1 MRYLKTTEA
10 AALLDV
16 GPSTL
21 RAWER
26 RFGFPKPQ
34 RSLGG
39 HRYYTHGEVAALRD
53 ALQEGVSISA
63 AVMRARAGV
72 AADADSL
79 VRALLAY
86 DRDRA
91 DRAIETA
98 LALRSVEGSVEEVL
112 LPSLDEIVRRH
123 GGDSAAWAFSA
134 RWADEWL
141 RRAARLAPPPSPQ
154 LAVLL
159 GHALRDELDPDG
171 PCIRALELFC
181 LRAGISVLSL
191 PARVLT
197 GIGDAAL
204 VHRPDLVVLA
214 GAEVNDAALARW
226 AHVIGRSV
234 GPLPFALYR
243 PSSTRVSGTVLP
255 PGPAEAQLRLRE
267 LADRAA
273 PAAVVR
279 LTRAG

>member
-1 MRYLKTTEA
+1 
-10 AALLDV
+10 
-16 GPSTL
+16 
-21 RAWER
+21 
-26 RFGFPKPQ
+26 
-34 RSLGG
+34 
-39 HRYYTHGEVAALRD
+39 
-53 ALQEGVSISA
+53 
-63 AVMRARAGV
+63 MRARAGL

-86 DRDRA
+86 DLDRA

-98 LALRSVEGSVEEVL
+98 LALRSVEGSIEEVL
-112 LPSLDEIVRRH
+112 LPSLDEIVSRH

-141 RRAARLAPPPSPQ
+141 RRAARLAPPPNPQ
-154 LAVLL
+154 LAILL

-171 PCIRALELFC
+171 PYIRALELFC
-181 LRAGISVLSL
+181 LRAGIRVLSL
-191 PARVLT
+191 PARVLN

-214 GAEVNDAALARW
+214 GAEVNDAAVARW

-255 PGPAEAQLRLRE
+255 PGPANAQLRLRE
-267 LADRAA
+267 LADRAV
-273 PAAVVR
+273 PAAVIG
-279 LTRAG
+279 LARAG

>member
-1 MRYLKTTEA
+1 M
-10 AALLDV
+10 
-16 GPSTL
+16 

-26 RFGFPKPQ
+26 RFEFPKPQ

-39 HRYYTHGEVAALRD
+39 HRYYMHGEVAALQE
-53 ALQEGVSISA
+53 ALGEGLSISA
-63 AVMRARAGV
+63 AVVRARAGL

-86 DRDRA
+86 DRGRA

-112 LPSLDEIVRRH
+112 LPSLDAIVSRH

-141 RRAARLAPPPSPQ
+141 RRAARLAPPPRPQ
-154 LAVLL
+154 LSILL
-159 GHALRDELDPDG
+159 GRALRDELDPDG
-171 PCIRALELFC
+171 PGIRALELFC
-181 LRAGISVLSL
+181 LRAGIRVLSL

-214 GAEVNDAALARW
+214 GGEVDDASVARW

-234 GPLPFALYR
+234 GPLPFAFYR
-243 PSSTRVSGTVLP
+243 PRSNRVAGNVLP
-255 PGPAEAQLRLRE
+255 PAPAEAQLRLRE
-267 LADRAA
+267 LADRAG
-273 PAAVVR
+273 PAAVFG
-279 LTRAG
+279 LARAG

>member
-16 GPSTL
+16 APNTL

-26 RFGFPKPQ
+26 RFGFPEPW
-34 RSLGG
+34 RSPGG
-39 HRYYTHGEVAALRD
+39 HRWYTHGEVAALRE
-53 ALQEGVSISA
+53 ALQEGLSISA
-63 AVMRARAGV
+63 AVMRARAGL

-112 LPSLDEIVRRH
+112 LPSLDLIVSRR
-123 GGDSAAWAFSA
+123 GADSAAWAFSA
-134 RWADEWL
+134 RWADDWL
-141 RRAARLAPPPSPQ
+141 RRAARLVPPPSPH
-154 LAVLL
+154 LSILL

-171 PCIRALELFC
+171 PSIRALELFC
-181 LRAGISVLSL
+181 LRAGTRVLSL

-204 VHRPDLVVLA
+204 VYRPDLVVLA
-214 GAEVNDAALARW
+214 GREVSDATVARW

-243 PSSTRVSGTVLP
+243 PSSNRVLGTLLP

-267 LADRAA
+267 LADRAI
-273 PAAVVR
+273 PAAVVG
-279 LTRAG
+279 LARAR

>member
-10 AALLDV
+10 AALLEV

-26 RFGFPKPQ
+26 RFEFPKPQ

-39 HRYYTHGEVAALRD
+39 HRYYMHGEVAALQE
-53 ALQEGVSISA
+53 ALGEGLSISA
-63 AVMRARAGV
+63 AVVRARAGL

-86 DRDRA
+86 DRGRA

-112 LPSLDEIVRRH
+112 LPSLDAIVSRH

-141 RRAARLAPPPSPQ
+141 RRAARLAPPPRPQ
-154 LAVLL
+154 
-159 GHALRDELDPDG
+159 LDPDG
-171 PCIRALELFC
+171 PGIRALELFC
-181 LRAGISVLSL
+181 LRAGIRVLSL

-214 GAEVNDAALARW
+214 GAEVDDAGVARW

-234 GPLPFALYR
+234 GPLPFAFYR
-243 PSSTRVSGTVLP
+243 PRSNRVAGNVLP
-255 PGPAEAQLRLRE
+255 PAPAEAQLRLRE
-267 LADRAA
+267 LADRAG
-273 PAAVVR
+273 PAAVFG
-279 LTRAG
+279 LARAG